1 MSENPDFSLLPPRH
15 VAIVM
20 DGNGRWAER
29 NRVPTIA
36 GHRAGAENVRKIVHH
51 AAEVG
56 IDYLTLYTFSSE
68 NWLRP
73 REWVDDLMTLL
84 RYYLRSHLSDLA
96 ENGVR
101 LKVIGDRTKF
111 ADDIISLIEES
122 EAKTAN
128 NDRITLLMALSYG
141 GRDEII
147 MATKNIAKQVKA
159 GNLSVEE
166 VTAEVFAKN
175 LYTAGIPDPDLL
187 IRTSGEMRFS
197 NFLLWQLA
205 YTEFV
210 FTPTLWPDFSPAEFD
225 EAITTFQR
233 RDRRYG
239 NTIAA
244 QP

>member
-166 VTAEVFAKN
+166 VTAEVCV
-175 LYTAGIPDPDLL
+175 YTYPMA
-187 IRTSGEMRFS
+187 
-197 NFLLWQLA
+197 
-205 YTEFV
+205 
-210 FTPTLWPDFSPAEFD
+210 
-225 EAITTFQR
+225 
-233 RDRRYG
+233 
-239 NTIAA
+239 
-244 QP
+244 